1 MLHLTPQELAA
12 GLDRILASPSDNGTV
27 ELIVRR
33 PALGEREILD
43 EGDLDLRLGL
53 LGDTWITRGSRRSE
67 DGGPHPDMQLNI
79 MNVRVVALLAQS
91 PERWALAGDQLY
103 VDLDLS
109 AENLPSW
116 TRLALGSAVIEV
128 TDQPHNGC
136 AKFAERFG
144 QDSVRFVNSP
154 VGKEH
159 RFRGINAKVVQPGTV
174 RRGDTV
180 AKL

>member
-1 MLHLTPQELAA
+1 MEQLTRQELDS
-12 GLDRILASPSDNGTV
+12 GLDHILASPTDNGTV

-33 PALGEREILD
+33 PALGKREILD
-43 EGDLDLRLGL
+43 QGDLDLRLGL
-53 LGDTWITRGSRRSE
+53 LGDTWIERGSRRSE

-79 MNVRVVALLAQS
+79 MNARVAALLAQS

-109 AENLPSW
+109 TENLPPW

-144 QDSVRFVNSP
+144 KDAVRFVNSP
-154 VGKEH
+154 IGKEH
-159 RFRGINAKVVQPGTV
+159 HFRGINAKVVQPGAV
-174 RRGDTV
+174 RRGATIH
-180 AKL
+180 KL

>member
-1 MLHLTPQELAA
+1 MAHLTQPELEA
-12 GLDRILASPSDNGTV
+12 GLDHILASPSDPGTV

-33 PALGEREILD
+33 PTVDEREVLD
-43 EGDLDLRLGL
+43 EGELDVRVGL
-53 LGDTWITRGSRRSE
+53 VGDTWIERGSRRSE

-79 MNVRVVALLAQS
+79 MNARVAALLAQS

-109 AENLPSW
+109 SENLPPWS
-116 TRLALGSAVIEV
+116 RLTLGSAIIEV

-144 QDSVRFVNSP
+144 QDAVRFVNSA

-159 RFRGINAKVVQPGTV
+159 HFRGINARVVEPGTI
-174 RRGDTV
+174 RRGDKI
-180 AKL
+180 AKV